1 VSHNLHIAAG
11 QTGNVSVSPT
21 FDIVNA
27 GTQGGHQAGELTHQP
42 RQSEA
47 PLFTFRGPWFS
58 AKEASLY
65 VPCRSVKAFYMWRTR
80 HGIIARNNGSV
91 AKADLDR
98 ELNRRKPRR
107 QAPWLVAANLRR
119 RQVVHAANSTPI
131 PDSCAIPDLGASK

>member
-1 VSHNLHIAAG
+1 M
-11 QTGNVSVSPT
+11 SPT
-21 FDIVNA
+21 LDVLDSGA
-27 GTQGGHQAGELTHQP
+27 QAGDKACELANKAS
-42 RQSEA
+42 QSDVPA
-47 PLFTFRGPWFS
+47 FTFRGPWFS

-119 RQVVHAANSTPI
+119 RQVVHDANSTPKT
-131 PDSCAIPDLGASK
+131 DSTAIPEMGASK